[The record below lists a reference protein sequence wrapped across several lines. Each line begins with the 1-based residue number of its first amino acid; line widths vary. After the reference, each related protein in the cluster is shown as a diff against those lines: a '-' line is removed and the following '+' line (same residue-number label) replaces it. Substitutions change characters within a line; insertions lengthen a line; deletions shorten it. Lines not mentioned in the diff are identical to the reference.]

1 MNKPPLLLWFLTGY
15 ALVLSLQQTDGEI
28 LAWERTIFLSLACCC
43 ILHLHA
49 SLLCCSNDS
58 RHQRTEAKNEIARA
72 ERRHRNTLAG
82 ERRRR
87 IYHLA
92 QTVGLTVVPNLAE
105 LPVDILSQ
113 EL

>member
-1 MNKPPLLLWFLTGY
+1 M
-15 ALVLSLQQTDGEI
+15 
-28 LAWERTIFLSLACCC
+28 AWERTIFLSLACCC
-43 ILHLHA
+43 ILHLQA

-58 RHQRTEAKNEIARA
+58 RRQQTKAKNELARV
-72 ERRHRNTLAG
+72 ERRHKNTLAG
-82 ERRRR
+82 ERRKR

-92 QTVGLTVVPNLAE
+92 QTVGLTVIPTPAE